1 MSDDSQTD
9 KASAL
14 KTIKLWSVYRYQF
27 KSLCV
32 INKKKIRYL
41 INKKHCCHVLTAR
54 KPSNVFKSLNPAIH
68 CQWFMVGS
76 NPGSGEGGGTPLYK
90 PHTVGMSPKGEGF
103 YAVDFSHFGLESDI
117 VFEGTTGVYER
128 NE

>member
-54 KPSNVFKSLNPAIH
+54 KYSNVFKSLNPAID

-76 NPGSGEGGGTPLYK
+76 NPGSGEGGNSLIQTIYCRYVPQRGRFLRRRLFPFWSGIGYSFRGNYGSL
-90 PHTVGMSPKGEGF
+90 
-103 YAVDFSHFGLESDI
+103 
-117 VFEGTTGVYER
+117 
-128 NE
+128 